1 MNEFFLVNNRSIT
14 IGDINIRQLCM
25 HNFDELGLAAQAVKG
40 YLKSHSDEIDTGL
53 LKAHTSHVFTLLSKS
68 THLDETALISMAE
81 ASESLLIQLV
91 GAMIKVNDAFF
102 SEKESKRKSRRNS
115 QSNKDVDQANWFD
128 SFQLLIESG
137 HHSADIMQMSYGAF
151 TNYLKAAQKQR
162 SQNLLTNTHLMRAA
176 QHAKDKA
183 YIKLT
188 DELKPSED

>member
-14 IGDINIRQLCM
+14 IGDINIRQFQM
-25 HNFDELGLAAQAVKG
+25 YDFDEWAPVAKVIKNFI
-40 YLKSHSDEIDTGL
+40 KNHSDEIYKSL
-53 LKAHTSHVFTLLSKS
+53 LKVHAAEVITLLSKS
-68 THLDETALISMAE
+68 THQDETALISIAE

-102 SEKESKRKSRRNS
+102 SEKESKRKSRRKS
-115 QSNKDVDQANWFD
+115 QSKNADQANWFD

-137 HHSADIMQMSYGAF
+137 HHSADIMQMTYGAF
-151 TNYLKAAQKQR
+151 ISYLKAAQKQR

-183 YIKLT
+183 YAKLT

>member
-25 HNFDELGLAAQAVKG
+25 HNFDEWGLAAQAVKG
-40 YLKSHSDEIDTGL
+40 YLKGHSDEINGEL

-102 SEKESKRKSRRNS
+102 SEKESKRKSRRKS
-115 QSNKDVDQANWFD
+115 QSKNADQANWFD

-137 HHSADIMQMSYGAF
+137 HHSADIMQMTYGAF
-151 TNYLKAAQKQR
+151 ISYLKAAQKQR

-183 YIKLT
+183 YAKLT